1 MINTTALRP
10 AKKRGLQKS
19 FHDFWRN
26 IPLHLMILPGL
37 ILILIFSYVP
47 MGGIFIAFQKF
58 MPAKGLFGNQK
69 WVGFQNFVYMYQ
81 MPSSWLVLRN
91 TLVIAFF
98 KIITGMLVPIIF
110 ALLINEIQRNSVRRT
125 IQTLIYLPNFLSWVI
140 LSGVLIDI
148 LSPSSGIVN
157 QMIKGLGIEP
167 IFFLGDNHWF
177 QVTIIIT
184 NIWKTF
190 GFGTVIYLATITG
203 IDPQLYEAAIVD
215 GANRWQQ
222 TWHITLP
229 GMKMI
234 IVLLA
239 VLSLGSVL
247 DAGFDQ
253 IFNLYSAVVYET
265 GDIIDTLVYR
275 IGLLDAQYG
284 PATAIGLLKSI
295 VAFILISSSYLAAYK
310 LADYRIF

>member
-1 MINTTALRP
+1 MAETGTLRTDKRM
-10 AKKRGLQKS
+10 AKNKNFKAFL
-19 FHDFWRN
+19 RN
-26 IPLHLMILPGL
+26 MPLHLMILPGL
-37 ILILIFSYVP
+37 IMILIFNYVP

-58 MPAKGLFGNQK
+58 IPAKGLFGAQK

-81 MPSSWLVLRN
+81 MPGAWLVLRN
-91 TLVIAFF
+91 TLVLSFF
-98 KIITGMLVPIIF
+98 KIITGMLVPILF
-110 ALLINEIQRNSVRRT
+110 ALLINEVQKNSLRRVV
-125 IQTLIYLPNFLSWVI
+125 QTLIYLPHFLSWVI
-140 LSGVLIDI
+140 LSGVLIDV
-148 LSPSSGIVN
+148 LSPSTGIVN
-157 QMIKGLGIEP
+157 QLIQSFGFEP
-167 IFFLGDNHWF
+167 IFFLGDNKWF
-177 QVTIIIT
+177 PFTVVVT

-215 GANRWQQ
+215 GANRWKQ

-229 GMKMI
+229 GMRMI

-253 IFNLYSAVVYET
+253 IFNLYSPVVYET

-284 PATAIGLLKSI
+284 PATAIGLLKS
-295 VAFILISSSYLAAYK
+295 VVSLVLISTSYLAAYK

>member
-1 MINTTALRP
+1 MQDIVALRLDKG
-10 AKKRGLQKS
+10 KKLKKS
-19 FHDFWRN
+19 FKAFWRN
-26 IPLHLMILPGL
+26 MPLHLMILPGL
-37 ILILIFSYVP
+37 ILIFIFSYVP
-47 MGGIFIAFQKF
+47 MGGVFIAFQKF
-58 MPAKGLFGNQK
+58 IPAKGLFGDQK
-69 WVGFQNFVYMYQ
+69 WVGFQNFIYMYQ
-81 MPSSWLVLRN
+81 MPGAWLVLRN
-91 TLVIAFF
+91 TLVLAFF
-98 KIITGMLVPIIF
+98 KIISGMLVPIVF
-110 ALLINEIQRNSVRRT
+110 ALLINEIQKNFLRRAV
-125 IQTLIYLPNFLSWVI
+125 QTLIYLPHFLSWVI
-140 LSGVLIDI
+140 LSGVLIDV
-148 LSPSSGIVN
+148 LSPSSGIIN
-157 QMIKGLGIEP
+157 QMIKSFGIEP
-167 IFFLGDNHWF
+167 IFFLGDNKWF
-177 QVTIIIT
+177 PFTLIFT
-184 NIWKTF
+184 NVWKTF

-239 VLSLGSVL
+239 VLSLGSIL

-253 IFNLYSAVVYET
+253 VFNLYSPVVYET

-284 PATAIGLLKSI
+284 PATAIGLLKS
-295 VAFILISSSYLAAYK
+295 VVSFVLISTSYLAAYK

>member
-1 MINTTALRP
+1 MQDTVALRP
-10 AKKRGLQKS
+10 DKGKNLKKS
-19 FHDFWRN
+19 FKAFWRN
-26 IPLHLMILPGL
+26 MPLHLMILPGL
-37 ILILIFSYVP
+37 ILIFIFSYVP
-47 MGGIFIAFQKF
+47 MGGVFIAFQKF
-58 MPAKGLFGNQK
+58 IPAKGLFGNQK
-69 WVGFQNFVYMYQ
+69 WVGFQNFIYMYQ
-81 MPSSWLVLRN
+81 MPGAWLVLRN
-91 TLVIAFF
+91 TLLLAFF

-110 ALLINEIQRNSVRRT
+110 ALLINEIQKNFLRRAV
-125 IQTLIYLPNFLSWVI
+125 QTLIYLPHFLSWVI
-140 LSGVLIDI
+140 LSGVLIDV
-148 LSPSSGIVN
+148 LSPSTGIIN
-157 QMIKGLGIEP
+157 QLIKAFGIEP
-167 IFFLGDNHWF
+167 IFFLGDNKWF
-177 QVTIIIT
+177 PFTIIVT

-239 VLSLGSVL
+239 VLSLGSIL

-253 IFNLYSAVVYET
+253 IFNLYSPVVYET

-284 PATAIGLLKSI
+284 PATAIGLLKS
-295 VAFILISSSYLAAYK
+295 VVSFVLISTSYLAAYK